1 MDFVGAPNVTVEF
14 DGAPNVTVEFDGAPN
29 VTVELDG
36 APNVTVELDGAPNVT
51 CDDEEPNIE
60 VAAELLN
67 AAPGLVNPANKS
79 FLGAPSNSAVQ
90 DIHSAALVS
99 LYTMQDL
106 HCFLLVFVFF
116 QLGFFLN
123 SSTDSFLEAEFSSL
137 LEPEPLDVSASA
149 ATATIAGV
157 PAAETDD
164 STCFQAATSLDEG
177 NWNEP
182 SNLSAE
188 CLGSDKMASNLTTLG
203 NTIGAVDRD
212 NGGAEDAN
220 GCDDG
225 EAFGGDESDNSSGCC
240 FLICFQDSTSSEEG
254 K

>member
-1 MDFVGAPNVTVEF
+1 M
-14 DGAPNVTVEFDGAPN
+14 
-29 VTVELDG
+29 
-36 APNVTVELDGAPNVT
+36 
-51 CDDEEPNIE
+51 
-60 VAAELLN
+60 AAELLN

-79 FLGAPSNSAVQ
+79 FVGAHSNSAVQ
-90 DIHSAALVS
+90 DTHSAALVS

-123 SSTDSFLEAEFSSL
+123 SSTDSFLEAAFSSV
-137 LEPEPLDVSASA
+137 LEPEPLDVSA

-188 CLGSDKMASNLTTLG
+188 CFGSDKMASNLTTLG
-203 NTIGAVDRD
+203 NTNVR
-212 NGGAEDAN
+212 
-220 GCDDG
+220 
-225 EAFGGDESDNSSGCC
+225 F
-240 FLICFQDSTSSEEG
+240 
-254 K
+254 